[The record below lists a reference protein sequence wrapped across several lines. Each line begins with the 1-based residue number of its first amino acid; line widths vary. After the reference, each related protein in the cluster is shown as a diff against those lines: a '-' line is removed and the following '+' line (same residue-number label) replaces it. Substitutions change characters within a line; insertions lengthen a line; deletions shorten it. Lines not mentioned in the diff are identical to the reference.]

1 VVIPCYNEENG
12 IAAVLKSMPD
22 CIDEVVVVDNDSMD
36 RTAAVA
42 ESLGAK
48 LVFEKE
54 KGYGRAYRTGLPV
67 ATGDIIVTLDGDG
80 QYPAAA
86 VTPIID
92 YMLAQELDFV
102 SATRFPL
109 TNLNSMCFRN
119 ILGNKIQTYTMRLL
133 FWTNIMDSQS
143 GMWVFKRRTLDHF
156 KLVSNGMSFSEEI
169 KIEAIFNP
177 AIQFG
182 EFHIGYHERIGKTKL
197 YPWKDG
203 VLNMWFLLK
212 RRLGGRNRKQL

>member
-1 VVIPCYNEENG
+1 MVIPCYNEEKG
-12 IAAVLKSMPD
+12 IATVLKGMPD
-22 CIDEVVVVDNDSMD
+22 CVDEVVVVDNDSMD
-36 RTAAVA
+36 ETAAVA

-54 KGYGRAYRTGLPV
+54 KGYGRAYRAGLPV
-67 ATGDIIVTLDGDG
+67 TTGDVIVTLDGDG

-86 VTPIID
+86 VAPIID
-92 YMLAQELDFV
+92 YMLVRELDFV

-109 TNLNSMCFRN
+109 TNQNSMCFRN

-143 GMWVFKRRTLDHF
+143 GMWVFKRSVLDY
-156 KLVSNGMSFSEEI
+156 LNLMSDGMSFSEEI
-169 KIEAIFNP
+169 KIG
-177 AIQFG
+177 AIQHKDIRFG
-182 EFHIGYHERIGKTKL
+182 EFHIDYHERIGKTKL

-212 RRLGGRNRKQL
+212 RRLGG